1 MDGIGRLVNGIQV
14 RLQKQ
19 LCDFDLDV
27 EWEVGPGFT
36 VLFGYSGAGKSI
48 TLSMMCGTMRPD
60 YGWIVVDDVMFSDSR
75 TGRFMPAQQ
84 RQVGFVSQVADLFPH
99 MTIRANVEYGLFDR
113 PRAERVQRAQH
124 MLEAFQI
131 EELAEKKPGQ
141 ISGGQ
146 HQRAALARALAP
158 EPRLLLLDEPM
169 SALDLPIR
177 VEMRELLLQVQRE
190 HRIPVILVT
199 HDLTEA
205 VTLADTMVVYSGT
218 GHVQTG
224 TPQDILAA
232 PETPEIE
239 RLLSCAAIVPDLMR
253 RPDPTEVR
261 R

>member
-1 MDGIGRLVNGIQV
+1 MRGIRV
-14 RLQKQ
+14 RLQKR
-19 LCDFDLDV
+19 LCDFELDAQ
-27 EWEVGPGFT
+27 WEVDPGFT

-48 TLSMMCGTMRPD
+48 TLSMISGTMRPD
-60 YGWIVVDDVMFSDSR
+60 SGWVIVDDVTYSDSR
-75 TGRFMPAQQ
+75 TDEFMPPHR

-99 MTIRANVEYGLFDR
+99 LSVRANIEYGLFGLTKAARADR
-113 PRAERVQRAQH
+113 ARQ

-131 EELAEKKPGQ
+131 SELAEKRPLE

-177 VEMRELLLQVQRE
+177 IEMRELLKHVQRE
-190 HRIPVILVT
+190 YQVPIVMVT
-199 HDLTEA
+199 HDLSEA
-205 VTLADTMVVYSGT
+205 VELADTMVVYSGR

-224 TPQDILAA
+224 TPDEILSA

-239 RLLSCAAIVPDLMR
+239 RLLRCAAVFPESVHEPVQAAPQLVETGAR
-253 RPDPTEVR
+253 R
-261 R
+261 